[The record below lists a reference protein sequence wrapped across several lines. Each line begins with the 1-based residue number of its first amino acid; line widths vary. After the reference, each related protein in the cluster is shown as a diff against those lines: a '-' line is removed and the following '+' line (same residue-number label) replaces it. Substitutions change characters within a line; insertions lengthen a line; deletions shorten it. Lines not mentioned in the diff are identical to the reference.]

1 MKAAQ
6 KETERMIYQTHK
18 NSAAVIPS
26 FLDVKLIK
34 EHTCQSPQMLVCV
47 CACVN
52 DCSVCI

>member
-34 EHTCQSPQMLVCV
+34 EHTCQSPQTFVCAMRVCV
-47 CACVN
+47 
-52 DCSVCI
+52 